1 MPAKP
6 PHPPNADVDGT
17 TTGTFVVDEV
27 LNVAQRERPLVS
39 IVLPAYEEEAI
50 LRDHVLVLLEYLK
63 TLNRRYRF
71 ELIIVN
77 DGSRDRTGAIAE
89 RLAEEFD
96 GIRVF
101 EHPRNFGLGQALK
114 TGFAQC
120 RGAYV
125 VVLDIDL
132 SYGPEHVAQLLDQIT
147 KTGARMVL
155 ASPYMRGG
163 RVIDV
168 PWLRVAFSRVAN
180 WFLARAS
187 GERISTMTCMVRAI
201 DGRFLR
207 SLHLRSTGMDV
218 MPEMIHKA
226 KLLRA
231 TIEEIPAELNWAL
244 QNKVGTRRR
253 SSLRIIRQIL
263 ATTVSGFILRPF
275 TFLLVPG
282 LLLLAF
288 AAYVNA
294 WMVIHFVDAYVE
306 LGSTADA
313 TRDSAAAVAL
323 AYTRFPHTFIVGLLS
338 LMLAMQLIGMAM
350 LSLQNKK
357 YFDELFHLGSTLL
370 REGREAELRSADA
383 QQPPQVT
390 APPRGPGRAGAQ
402 QGGP

>member
-1 MPAKP
+1 MPPAKP
-6 PHPPNADVDGT
+6 PIPPSNGVDGT
-17 TTGTFVVDEV
+17 TTGTFAVDEV
-27 LNVAQRERPLVS
+27 LNAAQRERPLVS
-39 IVLPAYEEEAI
+39 IVLPAYEEEAV
-50 LRDHVLVLLEYLK
+50 LRDHTLILLEYLK

-71 ELIIVN
+71 EVIIVN
-77 DGSRDRTGAIAE
+77 DGSRDRTGAIAD

-101 EHPRNFGLGQALK
+101 NHPRNFGLGQALK

-132 SYGPEHVAQLLDQIT
+132 SYGPEHVGKLLEQIT

-163 RVIDV
+163 RAVDV
-168 PWLRVAFSRVAN
+168 PWLRLLFSRIAN
-180 WFLARAS
+180 WFLARTS
-187 GERISTMTCMVRAI
+187 GQRISTMTCMVRVI

-231 TIEEIPAELNWAL
+231 TIEEIPAELNWER
-244 QNKVGTRRR
+244 QNKLGTRRR

-263 ATTVSGFILRPF
+263 GTTVSGFILRPF

-288 AAYVNA
+288 AAYVNT
-294 WMVIHFVDAYVE
+294 WMVIHFTDAYVE
-306 LGSTADA
+306 LTANADTA
-313 TRDSAAAVAL
+313 HDLSAAVGL
-323 AYTRFPHTFIVGLLS
+323 AYTRFPHTVIVGLLS
-338 LMLAMQLIGMAM
+338 LMLSMQLSGMAM

-370 REGREAELRSADA
+370 RERREAELRSAD
-383 QQPPQVT
+383 QQDPPQVV
-390 APPRGPGRAGAQ
+390 ASRHAGERPRIP
-402 QGGP
+402 

>member
-1 MPAKP
+1 MHSSNRPPIPPAD
-6 PHPPNADVDGT
+6 AGSDGT
-17 TTGTFVVDEV
+17 ITGTFAADEI
-27 LNVAQRERPLVS
+27 LGASRPERPLVS
-39 IVLPAYEEEAI
+39 IVLPAYEEASI
-50 LRDHVLVLLEYLK
+50 LREHVRILLDYLK
-63 TLNRRYRF
+63 TLSRRYRF
-71 ELIIVN
+71 ELLIIN
-77 DGSRDRTGAIAE
+77 DGSRDQTGAIATQ
-89 RLAEEFD
+89 LAAEFD

-101 EHPRNFGLGQALK
+101 HHPRNFGLGQALK

-120 RGAYV
+120 RGVYV

-132 SYGPEHVAQLLDQIT
+132 SYGPQHVGLLLDRIT
-147 KTGARMVL
+147 TTGARLVL

-163 RVIDV
+163 RVVDV
-168 PWLRVAFSRVAN
+168 PWLRVLFSRVAN

-187 GERISTMTCMVRAI
+187 GQRISTMTCMVRAI

-231 TIEEIPAELNWAL
+231 SIEEIPAELNWEL
-244 QNKVGTRRR
+244 QNRVGSRRR

-263 ATTVSGFILRPF
+263 GTTVSGFILRPF

-288 AAYVNA
+288 AAYVNT
-294 WMVIHFVDAYVE
+294 WMMIHFMEAYVE
-306 LGSTADA
+306 LGASAEKA
-313 TRDSAAAVAL
+313 RDMSAAVAL
-323 AYTRFPHTFIVGLLS
+323 AYTRYPHTFIVGLLS

-370 REGREAELRSADA
+370 RERREANIRRVD
-383 QQPPQVT
+383 
-390 APPRGPGRAGAQ
+390 
-402 QGGP
+402 GGKP

>member
-1 MPAKP
+1 MTGSGTP
-6 PHPPNADVDGT
+6 PREPLDGT
-17 TTGTFVVDEV
+17 TTGSFAVDEV
-27 LNVAQRERPLVS
+27 LNVSQRERPLVS
-39 IVLPAYEEEAI
+39 IVLPAFEEEAI
-50 LRDHVLVLLEYLK
+50 LRDHVLILLEYLK
-63 TLNRRYRF
+63 TLSRRFRF

-77 DGSRDRTGAIAE
+77 DGSRDHTGVIAA
-89 RLAEEFD
+89 RLAGEFE

-101 EHPRNFGLGQALK
+101 NHPRNFGLGQALK

-120 RGAYV
+120 RGMYV

-132 SYGPEHVAQLLDQIT
+132 SYGPEHIGLLLDRIT

-163 RVIDV
+163 RVVAV
-168 PWLRVAFSRVAN
+168 PWLRIFFSRIAN

-187 GERISTMTCMVRAI
+187 GQRISTMTCMVRAI

-231 TIEEIPAELNWAL
+231 TIEEVPAELNWER

-253 SSLRIIRQIL
+253 SSLRILQHM
-263 ATTVSGFILRPF
+263 AGTTASGFILRPF
-275 TFLLVPG
+275 TFLLLPG

-288 AAYVNA
+288 AAYVNT
-294 WMVIHFVDAYVE
+294 WMVIHFLDAYVE
-306 LGSTADA
+306 LGAMEDTAQE
-313 TRDSAAAVAL
+313 TSAAVAL
-323 AYTRFPHTFIVGLLS
+323 AYAQFPHTFIVGLLS

-370 REGREAELRSADA
+370 REQRESDLRFAEEHDPPHELAPRSSGDR
-383 QQPPQVT
+383 T
-390 APPRGPGRAGAQ
+390 RGP
-402 QGGP
+402 

>member
-1 MPAKP
+1 MTGRTTP
-6 PHPPNADVDGT
+6 PQEPLDGT
-17 TTGTFVVDEV
+17 TTGSFAVDEV
-27 LNVAQRERPLVS
+27 LNVSQRDRPLVS

-50 LRDHVLVLLEYLK
+50 LRDHVLILLEYLQ
-63 TLNRRYRF
+63 TLSRRFRF
-71 ELIIVN
+71 ELIVVN
-77 DGSRDRTGAIAE
+77 DGSGDRTGTVAA

-101 EHPRNFGLGQALK
+101 NHPRNFGLGQALK

-120 RGAYV
+120 RGVYV

-132 SYGPEHVAQLLDQIT
+132 SYGPEHVGLLLDRIT
-147 KTGARMVL
+147 KSGARMVL

-168 PWLRVAFSRVAN
+168 PWLRLVFSRVAN

-187 GERISTMTCMVRAI
+187 GQRISTMTCMVRAI

-231 TIEEIPAELNWAL
+231 TIEEVPAELNWER
-244 QNKVGTRRR
+244 QNKIGSGRR
-253 SSLRIIRQIL
+253 SSLRIVRQIFG
-263 ATTVSGFILRPF
+263 TMVSGFILRPF

-288 AAYVNA
+288 AAYVNT
-294 WMVIHFVDAYVE
+294 WMVIHFLQAYAGPEVAQE
-306 LGSTADA
+306 AAGQA
-313 TRDSAAAVAL
+313 SAAIAL
-323 AYTRFPHTFIVGLLS
+323 AYAQHPHTFIVGLLS
-338 LMLAMQLIGMAM
+338 LMLAIQLIGMAM
-350 LSLQNKK
+350 LSLQNKH

-370 REGREAELRSADA
+370 RERREADLRIADEKD
-383 QQPPQVT
+383 PPHVLV
-390 APPRGPGRAGAQ
+390 PRGP
-402 QGGP
+402 